1 MLDLMIAFLV
11 GFFLAVAA
19 MRIFLSHVFI
29 MRIIDKKAEY
39 AEILI
44 TTDVEDKDKHTM
56 HGFILGLEW
65 CEDQLTGK
73 K

>member
-1 MLDLMIAFLV
+1 MLDLMIAFLI

-39 AEILI
+39 AKSLI
-44 TTDVEDKDKHTM
+44 TNQVVKQDRDRM
-56 HGFILGLEW
+56 QGFILGLTW
-65 CEDQLTGK
+65 CEEQLTGK